1 MEVHTFLL
9 IDFSFYVDEVEM
21 NRMLLEDLYGF

>member
-9 IDFSFYVDEVEM
+9 IDFSSYVDEVEM